1 MMDLDRWAQREGLK
15 LAVFRAKEVGKKTCD
30 AVEISVSG
38 DVRDFSNDRY
48 VLKAYQEKPTNLFL
62 CERPLIEA
70 PHLDTVT
77 CERVQDCKQT
87 QQGHSAR
94 VTSHKKDVK
103 ENPRFGVESFILQ
116 FPENMKLTDRQFL
129 QAGEETDELEI
140 DSMLVAG
147 KVGIGVRNHENFAG
161 IQTWRLC
168 DMNTEVEVKGDSAKK
183 KKGKKQMDALFDDGT
198 TQQQQQQQQQS
209 GTQKNDDEF

>member
-1 MMDLDRWAQREGLK
+1 MDLDHWAQKEGLK
-15 LAVFRAKEVGKKTCD
+15 LAVFRAKEVGKKTYD
-30 AVEISVSG
+30 GVEISVSG

-62 CERPLIEA
+62 YERPLIEA
-70 PHLDTVT
+70 PHLDTLT

-87 QQGHSAR
+87 QQDHSAR

-103 ENPRFGVESFILQ
+103 ENARFGVESFILQ

-147 KVGIGVRNHENFAG
+147 KVDIGVRNHENFAG
-161 IQTWRLC
+161 TQTWRLC
-168 DMNTEVEVKGDSAKK
+168 DMNMEVEVKGDSAKK
-183 KKGKKQMDALFDDGT
+183 KKGKKQMDALFDVGT
-198 TQQQQQQQQQS
+198 TQQQLLLQQQQS
-209 GTQKNDDEF
+209 GAPQTTD